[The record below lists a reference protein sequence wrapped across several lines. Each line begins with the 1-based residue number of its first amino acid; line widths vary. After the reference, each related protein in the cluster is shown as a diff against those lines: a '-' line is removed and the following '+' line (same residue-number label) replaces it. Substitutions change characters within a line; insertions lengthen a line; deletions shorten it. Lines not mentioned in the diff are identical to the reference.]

1 MCLTGPALHH
11 IGFHENTRL
20 RERTGGNL
28 KEQSNT
34 SCWLL
39 QPGVL
44 QISRGGLAQCV
55 SITTVEV
62 EIAGSNPQL
71 PASLMNG

>member
-1 MCLTGPALHH
+1 M
-11 IGFHENTRL
+11 L
-20 RERTGGNL
+20 RQAYE
-28 KEQSNT
+28 
-34 SCWLL
+34 
-39 QPGVL
+39 

-62 EIAGSNPQL
+62 EITGSNPQL